1 MEGKFIIGVSD
12 ILEIGSDLE
21 IDIPKFWDTLISLLV
36 APVMDG
42 NLSLGALCE
51 ASRTKEPR
59 AEFRAKFLAALL
71 HGMRAESESRVAGV
85 WTQAGVD
92 LKTFLTDDK
101 GTQDIESFY
110 RDNKLEFLQNSQPS
124 SAAADQSSK
133 AAFDVPAFC
142 KELQERLK
150 ADTSNILNFV
160 TDRVKDR
167 HSPDFVRG
175 LVTTLAEAC
184 IDGLGGPVDKIKLNE
199 EAFSN
204 LCMDILTELEFT
216 TEQEIQCILSIQLL
230 ATKLEHPVDL
240 FLGLLNQLYQSDVVK
255 YPATKAWK
263 DDSKADNLSGKGVCV
278 ASSSHLLVEIAEAE
292 ADEGADNDEED
303 AA

>member
-59 AEFRAKFLAALL
+59 AVFRAKFLAALL

-101 GTQDIESFY
+101 GTQVIDFRTGYLLILF
-110 RDNKLEFLQNSQPS
+110 
-124 SAAADQSSK
+124 
-133 AAFDVPAFC
+133 FC
-142 KELQERLK
+142 IKCYKGGEG
-150 ADTSNILNFV
+150 NFC
-160 TDRVKDR
+160 
-167 HSPDFVRG
+167 
-175 LVTTLAEAC
+175 E
-184 IDGLGGPVDKIKLNE
+184 
-199 EAFSN
+199 
-204 LCMDILTELEFT
+204 
-216 TEQEIQCILSIQLL
+216 ILSPSAVLWTHFVLWLKIR
-230 ATKLEHPVDL
+230 
-240 FLGLLNQLYQSDVVK
+240 
-255 YPATKAWK
+255 
-263 DDSKADNLSGKGVCV
+263 
-278 ASSSHLLVEIAEAE
+278 
-292 ADEGADNDEED
+292 
-303 AA
+303 